1 MIVLGGTNMTI
12 VKKCGIAVCA
22 VLLLLCGG
30 IESSYA
36 RSKSLVLQVG
46 SQVPSVS
53 TLLIYIAEKA
63 GFLATED
70 LDFDVRYTANAPT
83 AMQLVAAGNADVGV
97 LTAEPLILGYDK
109 GLRGKMFFAQQK
121 PLNYYIAV
129 PDASP
134 IRSLADL
141 KGKVIGVS
149 NLGSAAV
156 PVVGSMMKTVGA
168 AQGKDYTL
176 APVGVLDQAV
186 AALKSDRVAAIA
198 LWESQYAAL
207 ARIGLP
213 LRYFHHPT
221 LGDFGNNGFAAS
233 EATIKNKPDALCAL
247 GRSLTKALIFVRENP
262 VAALKIYWSVNP
274 AARDSG
280 DPDAAEVSG
289 LREINYIVKGYRT
302 YTDGQ
307 KDFGQVDRDG
317 FQRYMQLY
325 KDEGLLNK
333 MPPIDDLV
341 TNQFVE
347 CSNKIDAEAVRK
359 LAHEWKS

>member
-1 MIVLGGTNMTI
+1 MSTLKRSAITACT
-12 VKKCGIAVCA
+12 A
-22 VLLLLCGG
+22 LLLLCYG
-30 IESSYA
+30 IGESYA
-36 RSKSLVLQVG
+36 RSKSLILQVG

-53 TLLIYIAEKA
+53 TLLIYVAEKA
-63 GFLATED
+63 GFLAAED

-109 GLRGKMFFAQQK
+109 GLRGKMFFTQQE

-134 IRSLADL
+134 VHSLADL
-141 KGKVIGVS
+141 KGKIIGVS
-149 NLGSAAV
+149 NMGSAAV
-156 PVVGSMMKTVGA
+156 PVVASMMKTVGA
-168 AQGKDYTL
+168 TQGKDYTL
-176 APVGVLDQAV
+176 APIGVLDQAV

-207 ARIGLP
+207 ARIGIP
-213 LRYFHHPT
+213 LRYFHHPS
-221 LGDFGNNGFAAS
+221 LGNFGNNGFAAS

-247 GRSLTKALIFVRENP
+247 GRSLTKALIFIRENP
-262 VAALKIYWSVNP
+262 GAALKIYWSVNP
-274 AARDSG
+274 AAKDSG
-280 DPDAAEVSG
+280 DPAAAEASG
-289 LREINYIVKGYRT
+289 LREINYIVKGYRK

-307 KDFGQVDRDG
+307 KDFGQVDSEG
-317 FQRYMQLY
+317 FQRYMQVF
-325 KDEGLLNK
+325 KDEGLLNRI
-333 MPPIDDLV
+333 PPIEDLV

-359 LAHEWKS
+359 LAREWKS